1 MSEEQPISYLN
12 QLKEWILVFIVVG
25 FIAIICNI
33 VGYDAGF
40 VESIPGITIFGIISI
55 IGLSL
60 NYLIPWNIPT
70 VVYISLIGMLVAI
83 PASPVARPVIYWS
96 NKVSLMALCTPIL
109 AYAGVVVGR
118 DWKDFTSVGW
128 RGLLVSL
135 LVILGTFFVSGG
147 IAEIMS
153 VFL

>member
-1 MSEEQPISYLN
+1 MSEDQHISFLD
-12 QLKEWILVFIVVG
+12 QLKEWTLVFTVVG

-40 VESIPGITIFGIISI
+40 LESIPGMIIFAGIST

-83 PASPVARPVIYWS
+83 PASPISEPVIYWS

-128 RGLLVSL
+128 RGLLISL

-147 IAEIMS
+147 IAEIMGS
-153 VFL
+153 FS